1 MILSL
6 IVAADEADV
15 IGVDGRL
22 PWRLPRDLRAFRD
35 ATAGRPVIM
44 GRRTL
49 ESLGGELPGRANVLV
64 STTAPG
70 AARSFSEALDRA
82 EAACAPGPAAEAF
95 VIGGAALYSLA
106 AARADRAYVT
116 RVHTRVD
123 TAGARRV
130 ARLPW
135 FAIEARVRE
144 VLSRAECPA
153 GDGEDF
159 AWTRTVYALG
169 ELR

>member
-1 MILSL
+1 MILSI
-6 IVAADEADV
+6 IVAADEGDV

-35 ATAGRPVIM
+35 ATLGRPVIM
-44 GRRTL
+44 GRRTR
-49 ESLGGELPGRANVLV
+49 ESLGGPLPGRPNVVV

-82 EAACAPGPAAEAF
+82 EAACAPGPAAEVF
-95 VIGGAALYSLA
+95 VIGGASLYSIA
-106 AARADRAYVT
+106 APRADRAYL
-116 RVHTRVD
+116 TRVD
-123 TAGARRV
+123 TAGARQV

-135 FAIEARVRE
+135 FAFEARVSG
-144 VLSRAECPA
+144 VLSREECPA
-153 GDGEDF
+153 DGDENF

-169 ELR
+169 GR